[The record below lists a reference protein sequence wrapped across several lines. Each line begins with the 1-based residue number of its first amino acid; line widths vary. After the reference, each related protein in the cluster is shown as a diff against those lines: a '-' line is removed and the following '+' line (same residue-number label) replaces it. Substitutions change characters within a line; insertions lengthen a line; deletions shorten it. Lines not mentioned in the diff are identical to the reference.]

1 MAEEKITI
9 VDLRKAIAKQ
19 TQTEEAQVSAFLNQ
33 LIATIKEGLQKDKIV
48 RISGLGTFKL
58 QWVEPRKS
66 VNISTGEPIVIEGY
80 QKLSFTPEQNVKE
93 RINEPYADL
102 EPVILDD
109 NGNVIEGQMP
119 KSDPMQKFDEQA
131 LEIKDLLA
139 DLGADLTNE
148 EPAETETNVEEPIAE
163 SNEESAIEESD
174 AESKKEPIV
183 EEPVAESKEEPIVEV
198 STAESKEEPI
208 AEIPDAESKEK
219 PIVEVPDSESKEE
232 PIAEVPDAESKEEPI
247 AEEPAAESKE
257 EPIVEK
263 PDAESKEEPI
273 AEEPVAESK
282 EKPIVE
288 KKETPVDTQ
297 KVSEVNGET
306 KEKEEK
312 KEKPFRGWLVA
323 CITVLSLI
331 ILLFICGLFLQNKI
345 EEWADML
352 NGQMNAEQAMADNE
366 ATPQDEVLS
375 ATANAAVFAD
385 ESSDSVANT
394 ADEAVGNGDSSAL
407 AETPK
412 ALPQT
417 DFYKERIYTE
427 FIGFETVREGSR
439 LTWIAKKFYDNKEL
453 WVFIYEANKDK
464 IKNPS
469 TVTVGTQLKIPA
481 LPDELFDPNNM
492 KAQHLIKKLQEQYL
506 NQ

>member
-19 TQTEEAQVSAFLNQ
+19 TEIEEAQVNAFLNQ
-33 LIATIKEGLQKDKIV
+33 LIATIKDGLRKDKLV
-48 RISGLGTFKL
+48 KISGLGTFKL

-80 QKLSFTPEQNVKE
+80 QKLSFTPEQSVKE

-102 EPVILDD
+102 APVILDEQ
-109 NGNVIEGQMP
+109 GNAIEGQMP
-119 KSDPMQKFDEQA
+119 KADPMQKFDEQA
-131 LEIKDLLA
+131 LEIKDILA
-139 DLGADLTNE
+139 DLGADLTQE
-148 EPAETETNVEEPIAE
+148 EPAETETKVDEPIVE
-163 SNEESAIEESD
+163 SNEESAIEESA
-174 AESKKEPIV
+174 AEIVETPAVETPEVEVPKV
-183 EEPVAESKEEPIVEV
+183 EEPKVETPEVEAPKVEEPEVETPKSAEV
-198 STAESKEEPI
+198 SS
-208 AEIPDAESKEK
+208 
-219 PIVEVPDSESKEE
+219 
-232 PIAEVPDAESKEEPI
+232 
-247 AEEPAAESKE
+247 
-257 EPIVEK
+257 
-263 PDAESKEEPI
+263 
-273 AEEPVAESK
+273 
-282 EKPIVE
+282 E
-288 KKETPVDTQ
+288 KK
-297 KVSEVNGET
+297 S
-306 KEKEEK
+306 KEEK

-323 CITVLSLI
+323 IITVLSLI

-352 NGQMNAEQAMADNE
+352 NGQMNAEQAMVDNE
-366 ATPQDEVLS
+366 ATPQDEALS

-453 WVFIYEANKDK
+453 WVFIYEANREK
-464 IKNPS
+464 IKDPS
-469 TVTVGTQLKIPA
+469 TVTVGMQLKIPA
-481 LPDELFDPNNM
+481 LPDELSDPNNM

>member
-19 TQTEEAQVSAFLNQ
+19 TQTEEAQVGAFLNQ

-174 AESKKEPIV
+174 AESKEEPIAEV
-183 EEPVAESKEEPIVEV
+183 SDAESKEEPIV
-198 STAESKEEPI
+198 
-208 AEIPDAESKEK
+208 
-219 PIVEVPDSESKEE
+219 
-232 PIAEVPDAESKEEPI
+232 EVPDAESKEEPI
-247 AEEPAAESKE
+247 AEVSAAESKAEPIAEEPDAESKE
-257 EPIVEK
+257 EPIVEVPDAESK
-263 PDAESKEEPI
+263 EEPKAEVPDAESKEEPI
-273 AEEPVAESK
+273 VEEPIAEK
-282 EKPIVE
+282 I
-288 KKETPVDTQ
+288 ETPVDTP
-297 KVSEVNGET
+297 KVSEVNRKT

-352 NGQMNAEQAMADNE
+352 NGQMNAEQAMVDNE
-366 ATPQDEVLS
+366 ATPQDEALS

>member
-9 VDLRKAIAKQ
+9 VDLRKAIAEQ
-19 TQTEEAQVSAFLNQ
+19 TQTEEAQVGAFLKQ
-33 LIATIKEGLQKDKIV
+33 LSATIKEGLQKDKIV

-80 QKLSFTPEQNVKE
+80 QKLSFMPEQNVKE

-139 DLGADLTNE
+139 DLGADLTQE
-148 EPAETETNVEEPIAE
+148 EPAETETKVDEPIVE
-163 SNEESAIEESD
+163 SNEEPAIEESD
-174 AESKKEPIV
+174 A
-183 EEPVAESKEEPIVEV
+183 
-198 STAESKEEPI
+198 
-208 AEIPDAESKEK
+208 
-219 PIVEVPDSESKEE
+219 ESKEE
-232 PIAEVPDAESKEEPI
+232 PIAEVPDAESKEEPV
-247 AEEPAAESKE
+247 AESKE

-273 AEEPVAESK
+273 VEIPDAESK
-282 EKPIVE
+282 EEPIVE
-288 KKETPVDTQ
+288 VSDAESKEEPIAEEPKVEKIETPVDCP

-352 NGQMNAEQAMADNE
+352 NGQMNAEQAMVDNE
-366 ATPQDEVLS
+366 ATPQDEALS

>member
-19 TQTEEAQVSAFLNQ
+19 TEIEEAQVNAFLNQ
-33 LIATIKEGLQKDKIV
+33 LIATIKDGLRKDKLV
-48 RISGLGTFKL
+48 KISGLGTFKL

-80 QKLSFTPEQNVKE
+80 QKLSFTPEQSVKE

-102 EPVILDD
+102 APVILDEQ
-109 NGNVIEGQMP
+109 GNAIEGQMP
-119 KSDPMQKFDEQA
+119 KADPMQKFDEQA
-131 LEIKDLLA
+131 LEIKDILA
-139 DLGADLTNE
+139 DLGADLTQE
-148 EPAETETNVEEPIAE
+148 EPAETETKVDEPIVE
-163 SNEESAIEESD
+163 SNEESAIEESA
-174 AESKKEPIV
+174 AEIVETPAVETPAMETPEVEVPKV
-183 EEPVAESKEEPIVEV
+183 EEPKVETPEVEAPKVEEPKVEAPKVEEPEVETPEVEEPKVETPEVEAPKVEEPEVETPKAAEV
-198 STAESKEEPI
+198 SS
-208 AEIPDAESKEK
+208 
-219 PIVEVPDSESKEE
+219 
-232 PIAEVPDAESKEEPI
+232 
-247 AEEPAAESKE
+247 
-257 EPIVEK
+257 
-263 PDAESKEEPI
+263 
-273 AEEPVAESK
+273 
-282 EKPIVE
+282 E
-288 KKETPVDTQ
+288 KK
-297 KVSEVNGET
+297 S
-306 KEKEEK
+306 KEEK

-323 CITVLSLI
+323 IITVLSLI

-352 NGQMNAEQAMADNE
+352 NGKIGVEETMLDYEDYSSDAVSSSANTVVLSNDSANTE
-366 ATPQDEVLS
+366 AVTDS
-375 ATANAAVFAD
+375 ATA
-385 ESSDSVANT
+385 E
-394 ADEAVGNGDSSAL
+394 NGDSSAL
-407 AETPK
+407 AEDSKPLPK
-412 ALPQT
+412 T

-453 WVFIYEANKDK
+453 WVFIYEANRDK

-481 LPDELFDPNNM
+481 LPDELSDPNNM

>member
-19 TQTEEAQVSAFLNQ
+19 TQIEEAQVGAFLNQ

-163 SNEESAIEESD
+163 VSD
-174 AESKKEPIV
+174 AESKEETIAEVSDAESKEEPIV
-183 EEPVAESKEEPIVEV
+183 EEPDDESKEEPIVEVLDAESKEEPIVEV
-198 STAESKEEPI
+198 SDDESKEEPI
-208 AEIPDAESKEK
+208 
-219 PIVEVPDSESKEE
+219 V
-232 PIAEVPDAESKEEPI
+232 EVPDAESKEEPI
-247 AEEPAAESKE
+247 VEVPK
-257 EPIVEK
+257 VEK
-263 PDAESKEEPI
+263 I
-273 AEEPVAESK
+273 
-282 EKPIVE
+282 
-288 KKETPVDTQ
+288 ETPVDTQ

-306 KEKEEK
+306 KKKEEK

-366 ATPQDEVLS
+366 ATPQDEALS

>member
-19 TQTEEAQVSAFLNQ
+19 TQTEEAQVGAFLNQ
-33 LIATIKEGLQKDKIV
+33 LIATIKEGLQKDKTV

-148 EPAETETNVEEPIAE
+148 EPAETETKVDEPIVE

-174 AESKKEPIV
+174 AESKEESIVEVPDAESKEEPIVEVSDAESKEKPIV

-198 STAESKEEPI
+198 S
-208 AEIPDAESKEK
+208 
-219 PIVEVPDSESKEE
+219 
-232 PIAEVPDAESKEEPI
+232 DAESKEEPI
-247 AEEPAAESKE
+247 AEEPK
-257 EPIVEK
+257 VEK
-263 PDAESKEEPI
+263 I
-273 AEEPVAESK
+273 
-282 EKPIVE
+282 
-288 KKETPVDTQ
+288 ETPVDAP
-297 KVSEVNGET
+297 KVSEVNGE
-306 KEKEEK
+306 KKDKEEK

-352 NGQMNAEQAMADNE
+352 NGQMNAEQAMVDNE
-366 ATPQDEVLS
+366 ATPQDEAFS

>member
-19 TQTEEAQVSAFLNQ
+19 TQIEEAQVGAFLNL
-33 LIATIKEGLQKDKIV
+33 LIATIKEGLQKDKTV

-109 NGNVIEGQMP
+109 NGNIIEGQMP

-139 DLGADLTNE
+139 DLGADLTQE
-148 EPAETETNVEEPIAE
+148 EPAETETKVDEPIVE

-183 EEPVAESKEEPIVEV
+183 EEPDAESKEEPIVE
-198 STAESKEEPI
+198 I
-208 AEIPDAESKEK
+208 
-219 PIVEVPDSESKEE
+219 
-232 PIAEVPDAESKEEPI
+232 PDAESKEEPI
-247 AEEPAAESKE
+247 AEEPK
-257 EPIVEK
+257 
-263 PDAESKEEPI
+263 
-273 AEEPVAESK
+273 
-282 EKPIVE
+282 VE
-288 KKETPVDTQ
+288 KKETPVDPP

-352 NGQMNAEQAMADNE
+352 NGQMNAEQAMVDNE
-366 ATPQDEVLS
+366 ATPQDEALS

>member
-19 TQTEEAQVSAFLNQ
+19 TQIEEAQVGAFLNQ

-66 VNISTGEPIVIEGY
+66 VNISTGEPILIEGY

-148 EPAETETNVEEPIAE
+148 EPAETETKVDEPIVE
-163 SNEESAIEESD
+163 SKEESAIEESD

-183 EEPVAESKEEPIVEV
+183 EEPDAESKEEPIAEVSAAESKEEPKVEESVAESKEEPIVEEPVAESKEEPIVEV
-198 STAESKEEPI
+198 SDDESKEEPI
-208 AEIPDAESKEK
+208 VEVSDDESKEK
-219 PIVEVPDSESKEE
+219 PIVE
-232 PIAEVPDAESKEEPI
+232 
-247 AEEPAAESKE
+247 

-263 PDAESKEEPI
+263 I
-273 AEEPVAESK
+273 
-282 EKPIVE
+282 
-288 KKETPVDTQ
+288 ETPVDTP
-297 KVSEVNGET
+297 KVSKVNGET

-352 NGQMNAEQAMADNE
+352 NGQMNAEQAMVDNE
-366 ATPQDEVLS
+366 ATPQDEALS